1 MLLCMRTT
9 LTLDKDVAIAL
20 ERLRKTRK
28 ASLKKIVN
36 DALREGLEKMSSPP
50 PPRRPTRTRAVSLG
64 KCVVGNVDNIAEVL
78 AIAEGESRR

>member
-1 MLLCMRTT
+1 MHMRTT

-36 DALREGLEKMSSPP
+36 EALRQGLARMATPP
-50 PPRRPTRTRAVSLG
+50 AAPHKPFRTRALSLG
-64 KCVVGNVDNIAEVL
+64 RCLVGSVDNVAEVL
-78 AIAEGESRR
+78 AVAEGERFK

>member
-36 DALREGLEKMSSPP
+36 EALREGLEKMSSPP
-50 PPRRPTRTRAVSLG
+50 SARRPTRTRAVSLG
-64 KCVVGNVDNIAEVL
+64 KCIVGNVDNIAEVL